1 MGRVVPAMMRLPT
14 LLFLLVSVSY
24 EDSPLRSNTS
34 KARACYEWEVE
45 YHGGGLENPMVTG
58 VSDAD
63 QCQQLCQGRQGC
75 NYFTWLSS
83 QHEFSGYRNTCWLKS
98 TQGTP
103 QACKTCVSGPRSCG
117 GNPTNCCETVT
128 ISSSGNAHDYQW
140 TRLGTFRQFG
150 TSDDGRPIYRQDPSS
165 QNYLYYLDWLGVWY
179 VTITFWRIWED

>member
-98 TQGTP
+98 TQGAP

-117 GNPTNCCETVT
+117 GEPNPDPC
-128 ISSSGNAHDYQW
+128 
-140 TRLGTFRQFG
+140 TFG
-150 TSDDGRPIYRQDPSS
+150 AACDDC
-165 QNYLYYLDWLGVWY
+165 GVWAEVNGVRY
-179 VTITFWRIWED
+179 CCASQCDWGNVFVWTENGQVQCQCTH